1 MSDDDTDWAPESPHY
16 EAFFSAVSCGNLK
29 DVKTALI
36 PTIHVDALL
45 GDGFEGETAMHMAS
59 ASGETDIVEFL
70 LANGASIDIR
80 NRCGVGLSTPLH
92 YAASVGQYAV
102 VRLLLDKEADLHLLG
117 ELDSPVLHTVLWNK
131 PRVLQK
137 YIETIKLLLDYGHD
151 INSAKIEMGGTV
163 LHQAAEL
170 DNLELIQMLLDRG
183 ANLNLSS
190 LECPG
195 SVLSSAVA
203 YGNCN
208 TVKFLIK
215 KGATFDKSILTEP
228 RSVEM
233 LEILTPYFNGS
244 TMPECAAL
252 HAACAKR
259 ASSLEMMELLLGK
272 GYLIDAVNS
281 VGDTP
286 LLSACALINLSPK
299 VVKFLLSNGANVNA
313 RTTKSPMAYVV
324 TGDTPLH
331 RAARTSDPEVVR
343 LLLDA
348 GADLQARNDEGQTP
362 LIRFASHL
370 NNVCSKK
377 TSPGGPELDGRAEVL
392 QMLLDRG
399 ADIQA
404 VDAKKRTAL
413 HALALCRIDESRAAI
428 IAQAA
433 KDLIEAGI
441 RVNAT
446 DVDGC
451 TALDILRDQKKS
463 KIIDLLDR
471 FNSGECYPLLS
482 VRMAI

>member
-59 ASGETDIVEFL
+59 ASGKTDIVEFL

-102 VRLLLDKEADLHLLG
+102 VRLLLDKGADLHLLG

-137 YIETIKLLLDYGHD
+137 YIETIKVLLDYGHD

-163 LHQAAEL
+163 VSPVVVTETLPRSILTAAQLHQAAEL

-203 YGNCN
+203 YRNCN

-233 LEILTPYFNGS
+233 LEILTPYFNSS

-286 LLSACALINLSPK
+286 LLSACASINLSPK

-324 TGDTPLH
+324 TGDTPCQFALPRGDFPNANIPH
-331 RAARTSDPEVVR
+331 STPCCK
-343 LLLDA
+343 
-348 GADLQARNDEGQTP
+348 DE
-362 LIRFASHL
+362 
-370 NNVCSKK
+370 
-377 TSPGGPELDGRAEVL
+377 
-392 QMLLDRG
+392 
-399 ADIQA
+399 
-404 VDAKKRTAL
+404 
-413 HALALCRIDESRAAI
+413 
-428 IAQAA
+428 
-433 KDLIEAGI
+433 
-441 RVNAT
+441 
-446 DVDGC
+446 
-451 TALDILRDQKKS
+451 
-463 KIIDLLDR
+463 
-471 FNSGECYPLLS
+471 
-482 VRMAI
+482 